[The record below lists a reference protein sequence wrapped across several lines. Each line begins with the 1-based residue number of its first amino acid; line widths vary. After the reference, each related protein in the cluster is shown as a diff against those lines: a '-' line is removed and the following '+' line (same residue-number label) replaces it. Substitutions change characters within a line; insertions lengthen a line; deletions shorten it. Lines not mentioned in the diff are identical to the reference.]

1 MEINRAKQIIIETLQ
16 TALAGQ
22 LDPSSNFKPQLVAEA
37 IAAKVE
43 FEKTYSGRLNDELV
57 GLIKESILKNR
68 EEMTKELN
76 SLGEDEVLLKNFI
89 RGKITAYME
98 VLNTLNVL

>member
-16 TALAGQ
+16 AALAGQ
-22 LDPSSNFKPQLVAEA
+22 LDPSSNFKPQLVPEA